1 MNLLTVDRGAAWAV
15 FTDVVTLRTEG
26 PREIVDVTELVA
38 ERVRRS
44 GVLHGIVSV
53 QSHHTTTALVL
64 NEHEPLLLGDL
75 DRLLD
80 RCAPPDLRYDH
91 DDFARRPDV
100 AADERKNGAAHCACV
115 LLGALLTMNVID
127 GGPQLGRWQRVLLLE
142 RDGPQPRTLSIV
154 VMGLRGRHE

>member
-1 MNLLTVDRGAAWAV
+1 MNLMTVDRGAAWAV
-15 FTDVVTLRTEG
+15 FTDVVTLRTETA
-26 PREIVDVTELVA
+26 RQFIDVTELVA

-44 GVLHGIVSV
+44 GVEHGLVSV

-91 DDFARRPDV
+91 DDFARRAEV
-100 AADERKNGAAHCACV
+100 AADERKNGAAHCGAV
-115 LLGALLTMNVID
+115 LLGAAQTLNVI
-127 GGPQLGRWQRVLLLE
+127 GS
-142 RDGPQPRTLSIV
+142 TL
-154 VMGLRGRHE
+154 